1 MSNKIN
7 ITYFVRKPSS
17 LGNFSV
23 ETYYKIIK
31 SNLDKEFNIKIYQL
45 PFRSRGFIRRVLNC
59 FFSYFHQG
67 DINHI
72 IGDIHYVN
80 LFFSKKKTILT
91 ILDCVALH
99 SNKGFKRLI
108 FKLFWFTIPIMRS
121 NIITGISNATI
132 EDLKSH
138 IKIPFDYEVIYFL
151 TNSNLKSSSLNKID
165 KNKVKLLQIGTAAN
179 KNIERLA
186 CSISGLK
193 CKLTIVGKLNNKQK
207 EALKVNNID
216 YEEIN
221 IRLTD
226 SEIED

>member
-31 SNLDKEFNIKIYQL
+31 SNLDEKFNIKIYQL

-91 ILDCVALH
+91 IIDCVSLH
-99 SNKGFKRLI
+99 YNQGIRKKI
-108 FKLFWFTIPIMRS
+108 FKLFWFTIPIMKS
-121 NIITGISNATI
+121 QIITVISNATLD
-132 EDLKSH
+132 DLKSH
-138 IKIPFDYEVIYFL
+138 IRIPFDYEVIYFL
-151 TNSNLKSSSLNKID
+151 TNPKLKSSSLNKID

-186 CSISGLK
+186 YS
-193 CKLTIVGKLNNKQK
+193 LTG
-207 EALKVNNID
+207 
-216 YEEIN
+216 
-221 IRLTD
+221 
-226 SEIED
+226 